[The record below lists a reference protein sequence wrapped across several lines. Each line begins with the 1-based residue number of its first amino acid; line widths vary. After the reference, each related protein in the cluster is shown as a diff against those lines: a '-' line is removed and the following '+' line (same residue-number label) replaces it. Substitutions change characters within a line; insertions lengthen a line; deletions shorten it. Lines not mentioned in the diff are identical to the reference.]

1 MPLQEWIHN
10 LEEGKGAVWIK
21 RIFVFLAFAGI
32 AAVYNVR
39 HYKNFATPE
48 AMDSAQVARQ
58 LASGQGFTTKFVR
71 PFSLKLMVNHQGEG
85 ILTKEAEKAGKHPLR
100 NPHPDLAHAP
110 VFPLI
115 EAGLMKALP
124 FNFAVRQNFWRFQP
138 EIIIAIFNQLLFAA
152 ILVSLFILSR
162 RLFDPG
168 VAAVTVAVTA
178 LAEIFWRFTI
188 AGLPTMLLMLITV
201 WIVYFLS
208 VMESQ
213 TRDQTA
219 KDRSFYAMAFGVGL
233 LLALGSLTRYSYG
246 FLLLPI
252 LIFSVAFF
260 GTRRGASTAIII
272 VIFVAALTPWC
283 YRNYTISGQPFGTAQ
298 FAPVA
303 GTVLFPKDRL
313 ERSMPQSL
321 RMDLNKVTPNQYGK
335 KLLTGLSNIIRNE
348 VPKLGG
354 SWVTALFLVGL
365 LAPFRNPGLSRL
377 RWFLLGA
384 MGLFAIVQSLGRT
397 HLSEISPEINS
408 ENFLILLAPL
418 VFMYGIAL
426 FYSFIDQIAFEF
438 ARFRTAVIT
447 TFVVIVSAPLLLTF
461 ASGRTIPFAF
471 PPYYPPYIQEH
482 ASWLRA
488 DEVAMSDMPWAM
500 AWYGD
505 RVCVWNTLDT
515 GYAQPSDFFAI
526 NDHMH
531 PIKLLYLTPLSLD
544 VKFVEDMLKGRE
556 NAWSRF
562 ALDSMIRTNVP
573 PGFPLKHSPRG
584 YLPDFLILSDRK
596 RW

>member
-10 LEEGKGAVWIK
+10 LEEGKGALWIK
-21 RIFVFLAFAGI
+21 RIFVLLAFAGL
-32 AAVYNVR
+32 AAVYDVR

-48 AMDSAQVARQ
+48 AMDSAQLARQ
-58 LASGQGFTTKFVR
+58 IASGKGYTTKFVR
-71 PFSLKLMVNHQGEG
+71 PLSLKLMVNHQGDG
-85 ILTKEAEKAGKHPLR
+85 ILDPGAEKEGKHPLR
-100 NPHPDLAHAP
+100 NPHPDLANAP

-115 EAGLMKALP
+115 EAGLIKALP
-124 FNFAVRQNFWRFQP
+124 FNFAVRQSFWRFQP
-138 EIIIAIFNQLLFAA
+138 EIIIAIFNQVIFAA
-152 ILVSLFILSR
+152 ILVSLFILAR
-162 RLFDPG
+162 RLFDPS
-168 VAAVTVAVTA
+168 VAGVTVAVTA
-178 LAEIFWRFTI
+178 LAEVFWRFTV
-188 AGLPTMLLMLITV
+188 AGLPTLLLTLITV
-201 WIVYFLS
+201 WIVLFLAT
-208 VMESQ
+208 MESQ

-233 LLALGSLTRYSYG
+233 LLALGALTRYSYG
-246 FLLLPI
+246 FLLLPVV
-252 LIFSVAFF
+252 IFSVAFF
-260 GTRRGASTAIII
+260 GARRGASTAIIV

-283 YRNYTISGQPFGTAQ
+283 YRNYTICGQPFGTAQ

-313 ERSMPQSL
+313 ERSMPQNL

-335 KLLTGLSNIIRNE
+335 KLMTGLGDIIRNE
-348 VPKLGG
+348 MPRLGG

-377 RWFLLGA
+377 RWFLLGCMA
-384 MGLFAIVQSLGRT
+384 LLAIVQSLGRT

-408 ENFLILLAPL
+408 ENFLILIAPL
-418 VFMYGIAL
+418 AFMYGIAL

-438 ARFRTAVIT
+438 ARFRTAVISV
-447 TFVVIVSAPLLLTF
+447 FVVIVSAPLLLTF
-461 ASGRTIPFAF
+461 AQGRAIPFAF

-482 ASWLRA
+482 ANWLT
-488 DEVAMSDMPWAM
+488 EKEIAMSDMPWAM

-515 GYAQPSDFFAI
+515 GYTQPSDFFTI

-531 PIKLLYLTPLSLD
+531 QIKLLYLTPLSLD
-544 VKFVEDMLKGRE
+544 VKFVDEMLKGRE
-556 NAWSRF
+556 AAWSRF
-562 ALDSMIRTNVP
+562 ALDSMMRTNVP